1 MDRSYLVDFDPH
13 RVPSPA
19 YVVDQGALTRNLHI
33 LDSVQ
38 LRTGCKILLALK
50 GFAMFR
56 VFPLI
61 RGYLKG
67 VCASSPHE
75 ARLGREEFRG
85 EVHGHA
91 PAYSEADLRELLTLC
106 DHIVFNSFSQWQRFQ
121 PLITACPA
129 PPQFGLRV
137 NPRHSETE
145 VAIYDPCAPGSRL
158 GISREQFA
166 GKSLNGISGLH
177 FHTLCEKG
185 SDALARTAEAFE
197 SQFKDILPSMQWLNL
212 GGGHHITKPDYDLDL
227 LCEVIDHFRQ
237 KYDLTIY
244 LEPGEAIAIH
254 TGALIATVLDIVEND
269 GPIAILDTSVTCHMP
284 DVLEMPY
291 RPDIRGAGGPGEL
304 AHTYRLGGVSCLAGD
319 VLGLY
324 SFARPLQ
331 PGDRLI
337 IEDMSHYT
345 MVKTT
350 TFNGV
355 RLPSIVLYEPEAD
368 RVEVV
373 REFGYEEYRRR
384 LS

>member
-1 MDRSYLVDFDPH
+1 MDRSYLVDFDPR

-19 YVVDQGALTRNLHI
+19 YVVDRGALERNLLI

-38 LRTGCKILLALK
+38 QRTGCHILLALK

-61 RGYLKG
+61 RRYLKG

-106 DHIVFNSFSQWQRFQ
+106 DHLVFNSFSQWERFQ
-121 PLITACPA
+121 PLIAGCPS

-137 NPRHSETE
+137 NPLHSETD

-166 GKSLNGISGLH
+166 GKSIEGISGLH

-185 SDALARTAEAFE
+185 ADALARTAEAFE
-197 SQFKDILPSMQWLNL
+197 AQFQDILPAMQWLNL
-212 GGGHHITKPDYDLDL
+212 GGGHHITKPFYDLDL
-227 LCEVIDHFRQ
+227 LCEVVDHFRK
-237 KYDLTIY
+237 KYDLTVY

-254 TGALIATVLDIVEND
+254 TGALITTVLDIVEND
-269 GPIAILDTSVTCHMP
+269 GLIAILDTSVTCHMP

-291 RPDIRGAGGPGEL
+291 RPDIRGAGQAGEL

-319 VLGLY
+319 VLGTY

-331 PGDRLI
+331 VGDRLI

-345 MVKTT
+345 MVKAT

-355 RLPSIVLYEPEAD
+355 RLPAIVLYEPEAD
-368 RVEVV
+368 AVEIV
-373 REFGYEEYRRR
+373 REFGYEDYRMR

>member
-1 MDRSYLVDFDPH
+1 MDRSYLVGFDPG
-13 RVPSPA
+13 RVPSPS
-19 YVVDQGALTRNLHI
+19 YVVDRGALERNLRI

-38 LRTGCKILLALK
+38 QRTGCHILLALK

-61 RGYLKG
+61 SRYLKG

-75 ARLGREEFRG
+75 ARLGREEFGG

-91 PAYSEADLRELLTLC
+91 PAYSEADLRALLSFC
-106 DHIVFNSFSQWQRFQ
+106 DHIVFNSFSQWERFQ
-121 PLITACPA
+121 RVIAEYSA

-137 NPRHSETE
+137 NPRHSETD
-145 VAIYDPCAPGSRL
+145 VALYDPCAPGSRL
-158 GISREQFA
+158 GIPRDQFT
-166 GKSLNGISGLH
+166 GRSLAGISGLH

-197 SQFKDILPSMQWLNL
+197 KQFGDFLPTMRWLNM
-212 GGGHHITKPDYDLDL
+212 GGGHHITKPNYDIDL
-227 LCEVIDHFRQ
+227 LCEVIDHFKN

-244 LEPGEAIAIH
+244 LEPGEAIAVH
-254 TGALIATVLDIVEND
+254 TGALITTVLDIVEND
-269 GPIAILDTSVTCHMP
+269 EPVAILDTSVTCHMP

-291 RPDIRGAGGPGEL
+291 RPDIRGAGAPGEL
-304 AHTYRLGGVSCLAGD
+304 AYTYRLGGVSCLAGD
-319 VLGLY
+319 VLGMY

-337 IEDMSHYT
+337 LEDMSHYT

-355 RLPSIVLYEPEAD
+355 RLPSIVLYEPD
-368 RVEVV
+368 SDSVEIV
-373 REFGYEEYRRR
+373 REFGYEDYRGR